1 MSVRTSVV
9 LPAPRSPESV
19 TKSPPW
25 SELAMSM
32 ASRRVACSSGNAT
45 EKLDVAEAVSAMA
58 CLDARSRGHG
68 QQASR
73 RRSLGGV
80 IEREDAGD
88 RGAAADGGFERHRAA
103 MQLDERAH
111 QGQAEARAA
120 VARAERMGLEPIEH
134 LVLYIGRDAGPAIG
148 HREYDGVPAPLGGK
162 SNDLAAGRKAHGIGQ
177 QIEQRLPH
185 APLVGD
191 EGSDLR
197 AGAAFGPEAL
207 LDQAVLHPF

>member
-1 MSVRTSVV
+1 MSVRSSVV

-25 SELAMSM
+25 SELAMSI

-103 MQLDERAH
+103 VQLHERAH
-111 QGQAEARAA
+111 QGAAEARAA
-120 VARAERMGLEPIEH
+120 VARAERVSLEPIEH
-134 LVLYIGRDAGPAIG
+134 LALHIGRDAGSAIR
-148 HREYDGVPAPLGGK
+148 HREYDGIPAPLGGQR
-162 SNDLAAGRKAHGIGQ
+162 NDLAAGRKAHGIGQ
-177 QIEQRLPH
+177 E
-185 APLVGD
+185 
-191 EGSDLR
+191 
-197 AGAAFGPEAL
+197 
-207 LDQAVLHPF
+207 

>member
-25 SELAMSM
+25 SELAMSI

-73 RRSLGGV
+73 RRSLGGA

-88 RGAAADGGFERHRAA
+88 RGAAADGGFQRHRAA
-103 MQLDERAH
+103 AQLHARAH
-111 QGQAEARAA
+111 PGEADAPAA
-120 VARAERMGLEPIEH
+120 AAPGER
-134 LVLYIGRDAGPAIG
+134 GRVGP
-148 HREYDGVPAPLGGK
+148 
-162 SNDLAAGRKAHGIGQ
+162 
-177 QIEQRLPH
+177 
-185 APLVGD
+185 
-191 EGSDLR
+191 
-197 AGAAFGPEAL
+197 
-207 LDQAVLHPF
+207 